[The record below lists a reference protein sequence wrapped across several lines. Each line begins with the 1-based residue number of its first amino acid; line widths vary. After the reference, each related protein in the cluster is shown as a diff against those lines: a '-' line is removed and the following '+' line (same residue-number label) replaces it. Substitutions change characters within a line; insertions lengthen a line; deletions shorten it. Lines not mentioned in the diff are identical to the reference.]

1 MRRALAVV
9 VLLGF
14 FAGAAPCR
22 AALWPS
28 AEGRVERG
36 LADADAG
43 VRRGAAL
50 ELTTLPRSAARRLAL
65 AALADTD
72 AEVRI
77 TALRVVVETAEDD
90 LGGRLAPWLSDP
102 DSRVRLAAAEALGV
116 RSSALALPALGRA
129 SSDADARVRAA
140 VARALGASQ
149 SPEAVVPLLG
159 RLDDASPDVRREV
172 VSALG
177 RLGDRRAVVPLLGK
191 VQDSAGAVR
200 RAAARSLG
208 LLGDPRAGSALVLVL
223 RDSDPEVRVAALD
236 AVGRLRDTS
245 AVSSVVAELGENDA
259 SVRAAAARALGQ
271 LGTAP
276 ALAALL
282 AELGRADGDPDPIVR
297 ALVLAGPAALPALRS
312 CLEGKAPPTL
322 VEGATRALIELG
334 DESDGARVESALE
347 RGALGPLV
355 ALPALAAL
363 GGPGAVPTALE
374 GLGSPDASVRHTA
387 AFALAELMDPA
398 HPDGRA
404 VDPLLVAFRARGANL
419 VEKTLLVR
427 LLGRTGAPRVGAELA
442 RVARDATPPALV
454 AAALLA
460 LSELKPGP
468 GESVLFD
475 KLDDEDGSVRSAAG
489 LALGRSAS
497 PRTLATLLER
507 LDRAAE
513 QDRHAL
519 GLALPGATRAARD
532 ARFGPRLLALFARAR
547 DGDRDAL
554 LEAWAELELAW
565 RGDPRALEAGDRRK
579 LAEVLGGHRAGRD
592 ALLAL
597 SRDLDPTVR
606 ANAAWSLG
614 QDASS
619 STGEE
624 LARLV
629 TDRDARVAAN
639 AAAALGRWGHRLG
652 HDVTKPL
659 CGLLADSRASVREN
673 AVTGL
678 ALSGAT
684 CEPGVLERRL
694 ATDPA
699 VRVRRATARALAG
712 LPRTPA
718 LSAALERCA
727 TDEPS
732 TEVAAAC
739 AGRPRAVSREAEPIL
754 VFVVPAGGT
763 VPVAG
768 APFALR
774 LADGTERF
782 GLADR
787 RGAVFERAAPRGSL
801 ELGVLPAAGE

>member
-1 MRRALAVV
+1 MRRAPAV
-9 VLLGF
+9 VLLLGF
-14 FAGAAPCR
+14 LAGTRPSE

-28 AEGRVERG
+28 AEGRVEKA
-36 LADADAG
+36 LADSDPG

-50 ELTTLPRSAARRLAL
+50 GLGNLPRSAARRLAL
-65 AALADTD
+65 AALADAD
-72 AEVRI
+72 ADVRI
-77 TALRVVVETAEDD
+77 AALRVVVETAEED

-102 DSRVRLAAAEALGV
+102 DARIRLAAAEALGA
-116 RSSALALPALGRA
+116 RPSTLALPALGRA

-159 RLDDASPDVRREV
+159 RLDDAAPDVRREV

-200 RAAARSLG
+200 RAAARALG
-208 LLGDPRAGSALVLVL
+208 WLGDPRAGSALVLVL

-245 AVSSVVAELGENDA
+245 AVSSVVAELAENDA
-259 SVRAAAARALGQ
+259 SVRAAAARALGL
-271 LGTAP
+271 LGTPP

-282 AELGRADGDPDPIVR
+282 AELGRADGDPEPIVR

-312 CLEGKAPPTL
+312 CLEGKVPPAL
-322 VEGATRALIELG
+322 VEGAARALIELG
-334 DESDGARVESALE
+334 DESDGARVERALE

-355 ALPALAAL
+355 ALPVLAAL

-374 GLGSPDASVRHTA
+374 ALGSPDASVRHTA

-460 LSELKPGP
+460 LGELGPGP
-468 GESVLFD
+468 WESALLE
-475 KLDDEDGSVRSAAG
+475 KLDDDDGAVRSAAG
-489 LALGRSAS
+489 LALRRSAS
-497 PRTLATLLER
+497 PRTLAVLVER

-519 GLALPGATRAARD
+519 GLALPGATRASRD

-547 DGDRDAL
+547 DGERDAL
-554 LEAWAELELAW
+554 LEAWGELELAW
-565 RGDPRALEAGDRRK
+565 RGDPRALDAADRRK
-579 LAEVLGGHRAGRD
+579 LAEVLGGHAPGRD
-592 ALLAL
+592 ALVAL
-597 SRDLDPTVR
+597 SRDIDPTVR

-614 QDASS
+614 QDGSP
-619 STGEE
+619 STGDE

-639 AAAALGRWGHRLG
+639 AAAALGRFGLRLG
-652 HDVTKPL
+652 RDVTKPL
-659 CGLLADSRASVREN
+659 CALLSDPRASVREN

-678 ALSGAT
+678 ALTGAT
-684 CEPGVLERRL
+684 CEPGTLERRL
-694 ATDPA
+694 ASDPA
-699 VRVRRATARALAG
+699 ARVRRAAARALAS
-712 LPRTPA
+712 LPRTAA

-739 AGRPRAVSREAEPIL
+739 ARRATAAPRDAEPVL

-763 VPVAG
+763 VPASG

-782 GLADR
+782 GVADR
-787 RGAVFERAAPRGSL
+787 RGAVFERAAPRGAL